1 MSVGRSIEAMAD
13 TIVHGAL
20 VAGPQHIGIG
30 TDFDGWVHSVEGMR
44 DSLRYPDLTALLAH
58 RGFSE
63 SELQGI
69 LGGNYLRILGETLA
83 AAGS

>member
-1 MSVGRSIEAMAD
+1 
-13 TIVHGAL
+13 
-20 VAGPQHIGIG
+20 
-30 TDFDGWVHSVEGMR
+30 MR